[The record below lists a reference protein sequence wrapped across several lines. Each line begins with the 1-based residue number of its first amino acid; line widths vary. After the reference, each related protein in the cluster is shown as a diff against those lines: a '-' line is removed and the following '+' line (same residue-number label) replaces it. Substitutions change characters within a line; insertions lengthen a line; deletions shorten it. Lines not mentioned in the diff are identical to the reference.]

1 MDCKKPIIAIECLET
16 EELKH
21 GDVFDIS
28 PDSPGIQNSFHRKLC
43 AENSFMAV
51 PLDRSKWWDKK
62 IRIANLGRGVA

>member
-1 MDCKKPIIAIECLET
+1 VALITPAAN
-16 EELKH
+16 H
-21 GDVFDIS
+21 GFDS
-28 PDSPGIQNSFHRKLC
+28 LSRRLARLVHSG

>member
-28 PDSPGIQNSFHRKLC
+28 PDSFDIKDSFGRKLC

-51 PLDRSKWWDKK
+51 PLDRSKWWDEK